1 MIDRLRKFCGT
12 LAVAALALAGCAP
25 QVERAPAAGKA
36 PAMWQVSDEDTTITL
51 FGTFHLLPQGQEWR
65 TPAME
70 SALAGADELVMELA
84 DTGDMNAMAGAMMT
98 MGVSPNLPPI
108 AERVP
113 EEKRAELRRMIAESG
128 MPEAVFDRLETWAAA
143 LSLAGVM
150 FKRLGLSA
158 QAGVETG
165 LTAKVKASGKP
176 IRGLE
181 TVEQQFGFF
190 DTLPEEAQRAFLVGF
205 LDDSTDM
212 RAQFAAMLKAWSTGD
227 VEGIAATFND
237 EMNMSPQLRDKLLKE
252 RNARWAEWLERR
264 MASPGKSFVAVGA
277 GHLAGRDSVQSMLK
291 ARGLK
296 VKRVQ

>member
-12 LAVAALALAGCAP
+12 IAVAALALAGCAP
-25 QVERAPAAGKA
+25 QMERASAAGKA

-70 SALAGADELVMELA
+70 SALAGADELVMELG
-84 DTGDMNAMAGAMMT
+84 DTGDMSAMAGAMMT

-128 MPEAVFDRLETWAAA
+128 MPEVVFDRLETWAAA

-158 QAGVETG
+158 EAGVETG

-205 LDDSTDM
+205 LDDSSDM

-237 EMNMSPQLRDKLLKE
+237 EMNMSPQLRDRLLKE

-264 MASPGKSFVAVGA
+264 MASPGRSFVAVGA